1 MMLRKVFLTYTII
14 AEFAEIRTSNLFADL
29 IRLVL
34 LSVGITNAQ
43 GAPLQEPD
51 RDDLS
56 CRAANILC
64 STPCMGA
71 R

>member
-14 AEFAEIRTSNLFADL
+14 AGFAEIRTFNLFAGL

-34 LSVGITNAQ
+34 LSVRVFHAQ
-43 GAPLQEPD
+43 EAPLQEPD
-51 RDDLS
+51 RDALS
-56 CRAANILC
+56 CRAADILC